1 MPIVVLLRS
10 DGNDKREPE
19 LPRHSPGQCTT
30 ILNLEK
36 LDYKSQKK
44 LLDDASP
51 GYFTVAVIVDA
62 SEVQKVVESP
72 VIQMFGDVTT
82 AIARFVFVYRNT

>member
-1 MPIVVLLRS
+1 
-10 DGNDKREPE
+10 
-19 LPRHSPGQCTT
+19 
-30 ILNLEK
+30 
-36 LDYKSQKK
+36 